1 MKIYPFSTDFFTT
14 LLKNLNKEKNLNF
27 GRTRETHQ
35 FSEDIFH
42 YNYTPQITRPI
53 RITDRSATIID
64 NIFCEYTNSD
74 ASFRE
79 HNYFNI

>member
-1 MKIYPFSTDFFTT
+1 M
-14 LLKNLNKEKNLNF
+14 
-27 GRTRETHQ
+27 TRETHH

-42 YNYTPQITRPI
+42 YNYTSQITRPI

-64 NIFCEYTNSD
+64 NIFCEYTNLY

-79 HNYFNI
+79 HNYFNIWPAPLVYYSRTFFRNYKC